1 MARYRSR
8 TRSAFLPSVPFGTVV
23 KGLIKPLGMAERV
36 CENRLEGDVMAGRI
50 VLCALVLA
58 LVATCPAMAG
68 SSQDGVAALRR
79 HDYAAAIAKFGPLAE
94 RGDARAQAYLG
105 FMYANGYGV
114 PQNYIEAAN
123 WLRLASE
130 QGVPIAQYWLGLMYD
145 RGLGVPQDFVLAYKW
160 LDLAV
165 ARASGRERED
175 WARIRNA
182 IASKLTLVQRTEAQA
197 LAVEWQALRAR

>member
-1 MARYRSR
+1 MAD
-8 TRSAFLPSVPFGTVV
+8 
-23 KGLIKPLGMAERV
+23 RV

-50 VLCALVLA
+50 ALYALVLA

-79 HDYAAAIAKFGPLAE
+79 HDYAAAIAIFGPLAG
-94 RGDARAQAYLG
+94 RGDARAQTYLG

-130 QGVPIAQYWLGLMYD
+130 RGYARAQYALGLMYD
-145 RGLGVPQDFVLAYKW
+145 KGHGVPQDYVQAYKW

-165 ARASGRERED
+165 ARATGRERDD
-175 WARIRNA
+175 WVRIRDA
-182 IASKLTLVQRTEAQA
+182 VASKLSLAQRTEAQA
-197 LAVEWQALRAR
+197 LAIEWQAQRGR